1 MTKTHRKRD
10 AAEACAS
17 EVAPPGEAVAG
28 FAAPRPAQPTPLTP
42 PSPPTGPVQWAGLRP
57 RLLRR

>member
-1 MTKTHRKRD
+1 MTKTQRKRD

-17 EVAPPGEAVAG
+17 ELAAPGEAVAG
-28 FAAPRPAQPTPLTP
+28 FAEPRPAQPTPLAP
-42 PSPPTGPVQWAGLRP
+42 PSPPTGPVQWLGLLP